1 MNPHNDLDALFL
13 NPERRWNQTEPPAG
27 HELRFSKRLRSPKKR
42 RIPGQ
47 TIGVAA
53 AMLVLFTLVALGHYR
68 FEHRADERLSAE
80 LRQTDS
86 IFTAA
91 LQYELSRVKSKN
103 TPENAPLIAQALFEL
118 QEMDREYDSIKAQL
132 AAKGES
138 KTLIS
143 ALVSN
148 LKRQIAFLENVLREI
163 EKREQER
170 TLSTHQVI

>member
-1 MNPHNDLDALFL
+1 MNPHNDLDALFY
-13 NPERRWNQTEPPAG
+13 NTERQWNRAEPPTG
-27 HELRFSKRLRSPKKR
+27 HELRFSKRLRPLKKR
-42 RIPGQ
+42 SIPRQ

-53 AMLVLFTLVALGHYR
+53 AMFVLFALVALGHYR
-68 FEHRADERLSAE
+68 FEHRTEDRLSAE

-138 KTLIS
+138 KTLIA

-163 EKREQER
+163 EKREQQQ
-170 TLSTHQVI
+170 SSSANQVV